1 MLPVNNSRT
10 DRDKTF
16 SAIISWVSFYL
27 NTWTPFLLERDVL
40 TLFYG
45 NIDEKQSQYNG
56 MHICIN
62 TTMAKKKRRTEVRRF
77 G

>member
-1 MLPVNNSRT
+1 MPAGASWAGAGAVLSCANTAVAPSAKLPVNNNRT

-27 NTWTPFLLERDVL
+27 NTWTPFLMEREVL

-45 NIDEKQSQYNG
+45 NID
-56 MHICIN
+56 
-62 TTMAKKKRRTEVRRF
+62 
-77 G
+77 